1 MLYIPRENLI
11 NEKLINNNYHLIN
24 TYDELNQYA
33 ERDKYFH
40 IYYYKIYY
48 SLSFNNIKKDKNL
61 FFYSC
66 YLTNQI
72 FRIKE
77 NIVDIN
83 DIYVKRLIIPITEYC
98 ILELEFDKNILD
110 GICLYTKKGECNI
123 LYEFDIS
130 FIELK
135 KSILDNCTEYSLD
148 SNFLTY
154 CDNLLN
160 KLGSIYLL
168 NIL

>member
-1 MLYIPRENLI
+1 MLYISY
-11 NEKLINNNYHLIN
+11 EKLINNNYHLIN

-40 IYYYKIYY
+40 IYYYKVCY
-48 SLSFNNIKKDKNL
+48 SLSFNNIKKDENV
-61 FFYSC
+61 FFYSY

-72 FRIKE
+72 FRIDE

-83 DIYVKRLIIPITEYC
+83 DIYIKRLIIPITEYC
-98 ILELEFDKNILD
+98 MLELEFNKNILAE
-110 GICLYTKKGECNI
+110 ICLYNIKWECNI
-123 LYEFDIS
+123 LYEPDTS

-135 KSILDNCTEYSLD
+135 KSILSNCIEYSSD
-148 SNFLTY
+148 NNFLTY

-160 KLGSIYLL
+160 KLGSLYLL
-168 NIL
+168 TIL